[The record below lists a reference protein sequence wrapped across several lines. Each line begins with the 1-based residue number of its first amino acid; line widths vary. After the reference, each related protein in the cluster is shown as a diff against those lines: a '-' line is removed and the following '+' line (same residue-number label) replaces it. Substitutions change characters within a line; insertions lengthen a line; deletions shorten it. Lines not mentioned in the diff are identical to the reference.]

1 VSAGRSR
8 RMVSRGK
15 LITFE
20 GVEGAGKTT
29 QLARA
34 AAYFAGR
41 GVDVVTAREPGGT
54 AVGEQVRTILLSR
67 ENSAMAPPA
76 EVFLYLA
83 ARAQLVAE
91 VVAPALA
98 AGKFVL
104 LDRYVHST
112 LAYQGYGLAVNLGGA
127 SPEENVAR
135 LRELCRA
142 AVGEAWPDRVI
153 VLDVPPEAGFAR
165 LAGETPDRIEAR
177 DLAFHRRVREG
188 FLALAAEEPE
198 RVAVVD
204 AAPGAERVFAVVEPI
219 LSGLI

>member
-1 VSAGRSR
+1 VA
-8 RMVSRGK
+8 RGK

-29 QLARA
+29 QLERA
-34 AAYFAGR
+34 AAYLRAE

-54 AVGEQVRTILLSR
+54 AVGEQIRGVLLSR
-67 ENSAMAPPA
+67 DNAAMAPLA
-76 EVFLYLA
+76 ELFLYLA

-91 VVAPALA
+91 VVEPALA

-112 LAYQGYGLAVNLGGA
+112 LAYQGYGLGVDLDGA
-127 SPEENVAR
+127 SLEENVAR

-142 AVGEAWPDRVI
+142 TVGIAWPDLVI
-153 VLDVPPEAGFAR
+153 VLDVEPEEGFAR
-165 LAGETPDRIEAR
+165 LAGEAPDRVEAR
-177 DLAFHRRVREG
+177 GLGFHRRVREG

-198 RVAVVD
+198 RLAVVD
-204 AAPGAERVFAVVEPI
+204 ASPPEEDVFAAVRTA
-219 LSGLI
+219 LGKLI

>member
-1 VSAGRSR
+1 
-8 RMVSRGK
+8 MPRGK

-29 QLARA
+29 QLERA
-34 AAYFAGR
+34 AAYLRDAG
-41 GVDVVTAREPGGT
+41 VEVATAREPGGT
-54 AVGEQVRTILLSR
+54 AVGEQVREVLLSR
-67 ENSAMAPPA
+67 ENASMTPLA
-76 EVFLYLA
+76 ELYLYLA

-98 AGKFVL
+98 AGTFVL

-112 LAYQGYGLAVNLGGA
+112 LAYQGYGLGVDPGGG
-127 SPEENVAR
+127 SPEGNLAK

-142 AVGEAWPDRVI
+142 TVGDAWPDLVI
-153 VLDVPPEAGFAR
+153 VLDVEAEAGFAR
-165 LAGETPDRIEAR
+165 LAGEAPDRIEAR
-177 DLAFHRRVREG
+177 DLAFHRRVRDG

-204 AAPGAERVFAVVEPI
+204 AAPPEQEVFAAVKAALTSV
-219 LSGLI
+219 L

>member
-1 VSAGRSR
+1 
-8 RMVSRGK
+8 MPRGK

-20 GVEGAGKTT
+20 GAEGAGKTT

-34 AAYFAGR
+34 AAFLGEK

-54 AVGEQVRTILLSR
+54 AVGEQVREILLSR
-67 ENSAMAPPA
+67 ENASMAPLA
-76 EVFLYLA
+76 ELLLYLA

-98 AGKFVL
+98 AGQYVL

-112 LAYQGYGLAVNLGGA
+112 LAYQGYGLGVDLGGA
-127 SPEENVAR
+127 SPAENLVR

-142 AVGEAWPDRVI
+142 AVGDAWPDLAI
-153 VLDVPPEAGFAR
+153 VLDVDVEAGFAR
-165 LAGETPDRIEAR
+165 LAGEAPDRIEAR
-177 DLAFHRRVREG
+177 DVAFHRRVRDG

-204 AAPGAERVFAVVEPI
+204 ASPAEDEVFAAVKGALASV
-219 LSGLI
+219 L

>member
-1 VSAGRSR
+1 
-8 RMVSRGK
+8 MVSRGR

-34 AAYFAGR
+34 AAYLAGR

-54 AVGEQVRTILLSR
+54 AVGEQVRAILLSR
-67 ENSAMAPPA
+67 ENSALAPLA

-112 LAYQGYGLAVNLGGA
+112 LAYQGYGLRVDLGGA
-127 SPEENVAR
+127 SPGDNIAK
-135 LRELCRA
+135 LRGLCRA

-153 VLDVPPEAGFAR
+153 VLDVEPAEGFAR
-165 LAGETPDRIEAR
+165 LAGQAPDRIEAR

-188 FLALAAEEPE
+188 FLALAAAEPE

-204 AAPGAERVFAVVEPI
+204 GAPNAEDVLAVVEPI

>member
-1 VSAGRSR
+1 MA
-8 RMVSRGK
+8 RGK

-34 AAYFAGR
+34 AAYLAGR

-54 AVGEQVRTILLSR
+54 AVGEQVRAVLLSPD
-67 ENSAMAPPA
+67 NAALAPLA
-76 EVFLYLA
+76 ELFLYLA

-112 LAYQGYGLAVNLGGA
+112 LAYQGYGLRVDLGGA
-127 SPEENVAR
+127 SPAENVAR
-135 LRELCRA
+135 LRALCRA
-142 AVGEAWPDRVI
+142 AAAEAWPDRVI
-153 VLDVPPEAGFAR
+153 VLELPPEEGLAR
-165 LAGETPDRIEAR
+165 LAGAAPDRIEAR

-188 FLALAAEEPE
+188 FRALAAAEPD
-198 RVAVVD
+198 RVIVVD
-204 AAPGAERVFAVVEPI
+204 AARSAEEVFAAVQAI
-219 LSGLI
+219 IAGMI

>member
-1 VSAGRSR
+1 VP
-8 RMVSRGK
+8 RGK

-29 QLARA
+29 QLERA
-34 AAYFAGR
+34 AAFLGEK

-54 AVGEQVRTILLSR
+54 AVGEQVRQILLSR
-67 ENSAMAPPA
+67 ENASMAPLA
-76 EVFLYLA
+76 ELLLYLA

-98 AGKFVL
+98 AGRYVL

-112 LAYQGYGLAVNLGGA
+112 LAYQGYGLGVDLAGA
-127 SPEENVAR
+127 SPAENLVR

-142 AVGEAWPDRVI
+142 AVGDAWPDLVV
-153 VLDVPPEAGFAR
+153 VLDVKVEAGFAR
-165 LAGETPDRIEAR
+165 LAGEAPDRIEAR
-177 DLAFHRRVREG
+177 DVAFHRRVREG

-204 AAPGAERVFAVVEPI
+204 AAPREEEVSAAVKAALAGV
-219 LSGLI
+219 L